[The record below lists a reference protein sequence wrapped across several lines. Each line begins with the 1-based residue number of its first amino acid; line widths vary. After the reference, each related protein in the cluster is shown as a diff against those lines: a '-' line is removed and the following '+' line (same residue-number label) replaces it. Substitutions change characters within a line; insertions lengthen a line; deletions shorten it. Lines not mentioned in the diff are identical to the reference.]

1 MNIKPYIKLVLE
13 ARPKSEHRE
22 KAEQMNDDELVNYLN
37 TLVSSYGQLQKDYP
51 SFYFYLTR
59 QRPQVLKSFKSKF
72 ERGEDYYKNLVS
84 QYDTVGD
91 FRIKNLS
98 AYNYIYQKFGKDK
111 AKEILSNIKNPSS
124 VRGRTL
130 KNVDVPTSQVNLQN
144 TEDILRN
151 YQSFEKF
158 QSKNTKFLYDLL
170 QKVGNEEYV
179 NILSNIES
187 EFNKNKKFSVEEVEE
202 LIGKYKTLDDFKL
215 NHPDVY
221 LDLPLIMSQE
231 KAQELLGRLSNKRT
245 RTPFNLQKVKEI
257 LLDMKRNNRTASE
270 FSKLFSSEKQGIL
283 TYFGANG
290 FYVLTKDLKREKG
303 VADPKRNL
311 PMDVLKA
318 TIEKYRTPEAFYKNE
333 KDFIDKAHKIYG
345 TTGLKKNVYQALGM
359 AMPEIQKRKQETPK
373 SATMYKGKLYSIPTK
388 KIRAFLSNYQTADE
402 LREKEPLV
410 YQGLERMGIL
420 SDYYGG

>member
-270 FSKLFSSEKQGIL
+270 FSKLFASEKQGIL

>member
-13 ARPKSEHRE
+13 ARAKSEHRE
-22 KAEQMNDDELVNYLN
+22 KAEQMNDDELVIYIE
-37 TLVSSYGQLQKDYP
+37 TLVSGYKQLLKDYP
-51 SFYFYLTR
+51 VFYQYLLKN
-59 QRPQVLKSFKSKF
+59 RPEVLKSFKSKF
-72 ERGEDYYKNLVS
+72 EKDEDYYKNLVS

-373 SATMYKGKLYSIPTK
+373 SETMYKGKLYSIPTK

>member
-231 KAQELLGRLSNKRT
+231 KAQELLGRLSKKST

-257 LLDMKRNNRTASE
+257 LLDMKRNNRTAIE

-345 TTGLKKNVYQALGM
+345 TTGLKKNVYQVLGM

>member
-13 ARPKSEHRE
+13 ARAKSEHRE
-22 KAEQMNDDELVNYLN
+22 KAEQMNDDELVIYIE
-37 TLVSSYGQLQKDYP
+37 TLVSGYKQLLKDYP
-51 SFYFYLTR
+51 VFYQYLLKN
-59 QRPQVLKSFKSKF
+59 RPEVLKSFKSKF
-72 ERGEDYYKNLVS
+72 EKGEDYYKNLVS
-84 QYDTVGD
+84 QYDTVGK
-91 FRIKNLS
+91 FRTENLNT
-98 AYNYIYQKFGKDK
+98 YTYIYQKFGKDK
-111 AKEILSNIKNPSS
+111 AKEILSNVKNPSS
-124 VRGRTL
+124 VRGRTP

-151 YQSFEKF
+151 YQSFEEF

-231 KAQELLGRLSNKRT
+231 RAQELLGRLSNKRT

-257 LLDMKRNNRTASE
+257 LLDMKRKNRSATE
-270 FSKLFSSEKQGIL
+270 FSELYPSLKQGIL
-283 TYFGANG
+283 RYFGTNG
-290 FYVLTKDLKREKG
+290 FYVLTKDLKREKS
-303 VADPKRNL
+303 VSDPKRNL
-311 PMDVLKA
+311 PYEVLTA
-318 TIEKYRTPEAFYKNE
+318 TIKKYKTPDAFYRNE
-333 KDFIDKAHKIYG
+333 KEFIKKAENIYG

-420 SDYYGG
+420 SDYYGE

>member
-345 TTGLKKNVYQALGM
+345 TTGLKKNVYQVLGM